1 MHGNGETGSVE
12 GPRAAAGSQR
22 RASAPGR
29 IRVEGATARRLRSVD
44 VDREQQ
50 EAIAL
55 LEDDTASFVKQYG
68 AARLVAEDV
77 GTGRIET
84 VDVPRFYRAQVSFW
98 KSLGLRPA
106 DRDNAI
112 LFSLRKKLAW
122 SCATLSRRL
131 AGGRKFFDYY
141 PRLSNVEGPHDL
153 GKNEILRGALTT
165 TYGSSLYEFH
175 WEYPIRG
182 FGVRKDLIAV
192 ITDDDARVPLFDWCR
207 ENDLIVFCNR
217 CGLEIT
223 YEVSKDCPWRTGRRT
238 VH

>member
-1 MHGNGETGSVE
+1 M
-12 GPRAAAGSQR
+12 
-22 RASAPGR
+22 
-29 IRVEGATARRLRSVD
+29 
-44 VDREQQ
+44 DREQQ
-50 EAIAL
+50 EALAL
-55 LEDDTASFVKQYG
+55 LEDEGASFVKQYD
-68 AARLVAEDV
+68 AARLVTRDA
-77 GTGRIET
+77 GAGRIET
-84 VDVPRFYRAQVSFW
+84 ADAPRFYRAQVRFW

-106 DRDNAI
+106 DRDNAT
-112 LFSLRKKLAW
+112 LFPLRKKLAW

-131 AGGRKFFDYY
+131 PGGRKFFDYY
-141 PRLSNVEGPHDL
+141 PRLSRVEGPHDL

-175 WEYPIRG
+175 WEYPIKG

-192 ITDDDARVPLFDWCR
+192 ITNDEARVPVFDWCR

-223 YEVSKDCPWRTGRRT
+223 YEVSKDCPWRIRRYT